1 MPVVII
7 IVIILVVV
15 VIVAGVMCRSRKVK
29 TEAITNA
36 LFDQRWDPTAEPDEH
51 DLALLKDNLF
61 DLGDT
66 QDVDGNMDPTVEVH
80 EL

>member
-1 MPVVII
+1 MIII
-7 IVIILVVV
+7 IVIILVLI
-15 VIVAGVMCRSRKVK
+15 VIMAGVMCRSRKTK
-29 TEAITNA
+29 TKAITNA
-36 LFDQRWDPTAEPDEH
+36 LFDQRWDPTAKPDKH

-66 QDVDGNMDPTVEVH
+66 RDVDGNTNPILFKFH